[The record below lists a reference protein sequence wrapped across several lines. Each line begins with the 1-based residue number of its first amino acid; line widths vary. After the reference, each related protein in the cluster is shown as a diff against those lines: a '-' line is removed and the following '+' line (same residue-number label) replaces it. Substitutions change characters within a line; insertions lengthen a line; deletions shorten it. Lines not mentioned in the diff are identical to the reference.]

1 MIIRVY
7 AIYGQSRPILILL
20 IALTLIVIV
29 IAAVHVAL
37 ALLSDRLMTFRRTV
51 GYLGCKF
58 WPRQNPRVPTQ
69 SIFDT

>member
-1 MIIRVY
+1 MIICVY
-7 AIYGQSRPILILL
+7 AIYGQSQPILILL

-51 GYLGCKF
+51 G
-58 WPRQNPRVPTQ
+58 
-69 SIFDT
+69 